1 MKHWH
6 ETAEILERVKNLLG
20 AGVRAAI
27 ATVVRISGSAYRRP
41 GAKFLVAEDGSTA
54 GGVSGGCLETDVRA
68 IALEVARDGAPRLL
82 HYETGSDE
90 ETLWGLGLG
99 CEGAV
104 DVFVQ
109 PAGEELVSGAG
120 ARILESIAAAGPFAV
135 CTVVEG
141 EGAGRSLVLAGGK
154 LSGATGAPELDRAAA
169 ELAAQ
174 LVESGESRLDQLAG
188 RSVFI
193 DVLRPPPALVVFGA
207 EVTVIDH
214 RRAFLTPER
223 FPPPAR
229 LLLRRAEDGLDGLA
243 FSRRHF
249 AVVQTHAL
257 QHDRDWLGALL
268 AQPLAYLGLLGPR
281 TRKEQIL
288 RQLGTDQPDKLFA
301 PVGLDLAADGPEQ
314 VAVSIVAEML
324 AVNAG
329 REPGHLR
336 AKRRGI
342 HEG

>member
-120 ARILESIAAAGPFAV
+120 ARSSRSMSATAAI
-135 CTVVEG
+135 
-141 EGAGRSLVLAGGK
+141 
-154 LSGATGAPELDRAAA
+154 ATGTEA
-169 ELAAQ
+169 
-174 LVESGESRLDQLAG
+174 
-188 RSVFI
+188 
-193 DVLRPPPALVVFGA
+193 
-207 EVTVIDH
+207 T
-214 RRAFLTPER
+214 
-223 FPPPAR
+223 
-229 LLLRRAEDGLDGLA
+229 
-243 FSRRHF
+243 
-249 AVVQTHAL
+249 
-257 QHDRDWLGALL
+257 
-268 AQPLAYLGLLGPR
+268 
-281 TRKEQIL
+281 
-288 RQLGTDQPDKLFA
+288 KLKN
-301 PVGLDLAADGPEQ
+301 P
-314 VAVSIVAEML
+314 M
-324 AVNAG
+324 
-329 REPGHLR
+329 
-336 AKRRGI
+336 
-342 HEG
+342 